1 MGLFKCAEI
10 RSCKPFGGPPT
21 LSGPWTLHLGP
32 LLDLKLRPWVY
43 LQGILGGL
51 EGYLSTLGHLDLSWV
66 NLGAI
71 LRRLEGYVVHLGAI
85 LGHLRAI
92 LGHPG
97 AMLGGLE
104 GDLGAPG
111 AHLWT
116 S

>member
-1 MGLFKCAEI
+1 MRDRFATPITGGGSALPPDVN
-10 RSCKPFGGPPT
+10 CKPFGGPPT

-32 LLDLKLRPWVY
+32 LLDLKLRPRVY
-43 LQGILGGL
+43 LQGILGL
-51 EGYLSTLGHLDLSWV
+51 LDLSWV

-85 LGHLRAI
+85 FGHPRAI

-111 AHLWT
+111 AHFWT

>member
-1 MGLFKCAEI
+1 MDLN
-10 RSCKPFGGPPT
+10 
-21 LSGPWTLHLGP
+21 LG
-32 LLDLKLRPWVY
+32 PWVY
-43 LQGILGGL
+43 LQGVLGL
-51 EGYLSTLGHLDLSWV
+51 LDLSWV

-71 LRRLEGYVVHLGAI
+71 LRWLEGYVFHLGAI
-85 LGHLRAI
+85 LGHPRAI
-92 LGHPG
+92 LGHPE

>member
-1 MGLFKCAEI
+1 M
-10 RSCKPFGGPPT
+10 
-21 LSGPWTLHLGP
+21 
-32 LLDLKLRPWVY
+32 
-43 LQGILGGL
+43 
-51 EGYLSTLGHLDLSWV
+51 STLGHLDLSWV
-66 NLGAI
+66 KMRAI

-85 LGHLRAI
+85 LGHPRAI